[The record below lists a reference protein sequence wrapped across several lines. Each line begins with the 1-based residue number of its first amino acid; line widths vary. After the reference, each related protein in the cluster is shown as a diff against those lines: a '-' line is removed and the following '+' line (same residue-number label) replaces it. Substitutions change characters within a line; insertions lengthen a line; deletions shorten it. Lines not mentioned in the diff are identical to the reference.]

1 MHTFDDATPATEADQ
16 SLHVHTCFASKISG
30 GGMSPLIQLLSS
42 SFSKHRCEALEQ
54 DINPL
59 VSAFEIDAASQC
71 DYDSSFFL
79 T

>member
-1 MHTFDDATPATEADQ
+1 
-16 SLHVHTCFASKISG
+16 
-30 GGMSPLIQLLSS
+30 MSPLIQLLSS